1 MSETPALR
9 VVLAEDNY
17 LVREGTRQVLESG
30 GDVVVVAAVGDAEA
44 LLSAVA
50 EHHPDS
56 VVTDIR
62 MPPGHH
68 REGIEAAHVIRERW
82 PDVGVVVL
90 SQYADEAYAF
100 ALLEH
105 GTAGLAYLLKERVL
119 DRADLVRALRETRAG
134 RSVLDP
140 VVVDTLV
147 ARRTR
152 QDSSRLSELTERETS
167 VLALMAEGHTNAG
180 IGRTLHLSTSAV
192 EKHISAIFTKLRLDE
207 TGEVDVHRRVAAV
220 VTFLRQTGHTTG

>member
-1 MSETPALR
+1 MSEPGALR

-30 GDVVVVAAVGDAEA
+30 GDVVVVASVGDAEELMA
-44 LLSAVA
+44 AVE
-50 EHHPDS
+50 EHHPNV

-62 MPPGHH
+62 MPPSHH
-68 REGIEAAHVIRERW
+68 REGIEAAHAIRERW

-119 DRADLVRALRETRAG
+119 DRADLVRALHETVAG

-152 QDSSRLSELTERETS
+152 QESSRLSELTERETA
-167 VLALMAEGHTNAG
+167 VLAMMAEGHTNAG
-180 IGRTLHLSTSAV
+180 IGRALHLSTSAV

-207 TGEVDVHRRVAAV
+207 AGETEIHRRVAAV
-220 VTFLRQTGHTTG
+220 VTFLRQSGHTAG